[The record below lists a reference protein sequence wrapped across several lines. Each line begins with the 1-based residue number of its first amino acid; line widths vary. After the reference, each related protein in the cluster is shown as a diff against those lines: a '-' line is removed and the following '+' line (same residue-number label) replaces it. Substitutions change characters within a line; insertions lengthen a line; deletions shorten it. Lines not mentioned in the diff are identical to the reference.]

1 MTEPTNSTD
10 SNGSPSASTDEVT
23 TQGTDSSNGEEDSNP
38 ETASQTRSA
47 AEYHDSWY
55 RNGTMR
61 QEVQKTVREQVNWIG
76 EINEKA
82 LGMLRFNATILGLV
96 VPSLS
101 FAVEFQLVSSTA
113 AFYTPEMIAGVAT
126 LVASTAMAGVT
137 YTSSS
142 METGISDTD
151 VETAAR
157 RELTDAEVHDE
168 LVRSYADWVESNRL
182 TLRRNSTLVTVTVGL
197 NVIAIVFLSLGF
209 AVALFGGLP
218 EYVEYAAYAG
228 LVLLL
233 VGSQSL

>member
-1 MTEPTNSTD
+1 MTDPTNSND
-10 SNGSPSASTDEVT
+10 SPSPSTAETT
-23 TQGTDSSNGEEDSNP
+23 TQGTDPSNDEEDSKS
-38 ETASQTRSA
+38 ESTSQTRSA

-55 RNGTMR
+55 RNGTMC

-82 LGMLRFNATILGLV
+82 FGMLRFNATILGLV

-101 FAVEFQLVSSTA
+101 FAVEFQLVSSTV
-113 AFYTPEMIAGVAT
+113 AFYTPEVIAGVAT

-142 METGISDTD
+142 METGVSDTD

-168 LVRSYADWVESNRL
+168 LVRSYANWVESNRR
-182 TLRRNSTLVTVTVGL
+182 TLRRNAALVTATVGL
-197 NVIAIVFLSLGF
+197 NVTAIVFLSLGF

-218 EYVEYAAYAG
+218 SYVEYAAYTG

-233 VGSQSL
+233 VSSQYL

>member
-1 MTEPTNSTD
+1 MC
-10 SNGSPSASTDEVT
+10 
-23 TQGTDSSNGEEDSNP
+23 
-38 ETASQTRSA
+38 
-47 AEYHDSWY
+47 
-55 RNGTMR
+55 
-61 QEVQKTVREQVNWIG
+61 QEVQKTVREQVDWLG

-113 AFYTPEMIAGVAT
+113 AFYTTEMIIGVAT

-142 METGISDTD
+142 METGVSDTD

-168 LVRSYADWVESNRL
+168 LVRSYANWVESNRL
-182 TLRRNSTLVTVTVGL
+182 TLRRTAALVTATVGL

-218 EYVEYAAYAG
+218 KYVEYAAYTG

-233 VGSQSL
+233 VGSQFL